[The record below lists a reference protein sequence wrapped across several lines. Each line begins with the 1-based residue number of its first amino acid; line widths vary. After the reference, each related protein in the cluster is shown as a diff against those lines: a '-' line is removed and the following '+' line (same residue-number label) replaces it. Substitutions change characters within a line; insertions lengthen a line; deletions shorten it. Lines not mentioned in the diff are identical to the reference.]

1 MPRGHRSSPEL
12 DLPQRDLAR
21 RTELRDLLASVC
33 MTSRWSPNPRSLYR
47 RAELRSRGIHPRRL
61 ASDEFVEVIPGFLTP
76 SRAPA
81 VLALSARLLQREVAP
96 SAVISHCTA
105 AELLDV
111 PLPRAL
117 EYATC
122 KVIHCTLTPPE
133 RRHSGRGAV
142 FHSRP
147 TSATTSVQ
155 GVRVS
160 GPLDLL
166 VQLAEQLEHDDLVA
180 AADQLVGPNSRV
192 RPRPRL
198 EHLRD
203 RARKARNTYRIR
215 KVRSALVDA
224 RERVES
230 PKETQTRLTL
240 LRAGF
245 AEPVINLPVRAPRS
259 GERFR
264 IDLAYPSLRI
274 AIEYDGFW
282 HSTDKKRHAAD
293 RRKDDVLHEMG
304 WRVVRASDED
314 LREPGDF
321 LGRLRHLNAPMPRG
335 RALGA
340 CAGPRGAGAGRSA
353 PPRQPES
360 LEPLCSRSGTQRPKT
375 IQ

>member
-1 MPRGHRSSPEL
+1 MFQIGNTAAHNIRALSRARRNWRASRPPLLPGARSSTERSRPAHGATGPPSVGVHDVPLVPESAQ
-12 DLPQRDLAR
+12 P
-21 RTELRDLLASVC
+21 V
-33 MTSRWSPNPRSLYR
+33 SPR
-47 RAELRSRGIHPRRL
+47 RAGLRARGIHPRRR
-61 ASDEFVEVIPGFLTP
+61 ASDEFVEVIPGFLPP

-96 SAVISHCTA
+96 GAVISHCTA

-147 TSATTSVQ
+147 TSATTSVE

-203 RARKARNTYRIR
+203 RARKARNT
-215 KVRSALVDA
+215 
-224 RERVES
+224 
-230 PKETQTRLTL
+230 
-240 LRAGF
+240 
-245 AEPVINLPVRAPRS
+245 
-259 GERFR
+259 
-264 IDLAYPSLRI
+264 
-274 AIEYDGFW
+274 
-282 HSTDKKRHAAD
+282 
-293 RRKDDVLHEMG
+293 
-304 WRVVRASDED
+304 
-314 LREPGDF
+314 
-321 LGRLRHLNAPMPRG
+321 
-335 RALGA
+335 
-340 CAGPRGAGAGRSA
+340 
-353 PPRQPES
+353 
-360 LEPLCSRSGTQRPKT
+360 
-375 IQ
+375 